1 MNNLLY
7 KICLGFV
14 GLVFL
19 LLVVSVLNPLS
30 GNRFRNGAKRVAT
43 RNEIKVTTW
52 MLGEYIKSNNRL
64 PVGGNA
70 AIISAL
76 SATFTNDF
84 HPLTSEP
91 TSRMQTNSIGE
102 LVDYWQVPLQIQVVG
117 TTNFIF
123 RSAGPNKQFNDAD
136 DIIFNSA
143 SNDFVKP

>member
-1 MNNLLY
+1 MNNFLY

-14 GLVFL
+14 GLIFL
-19 LLVVSVLNPLS
+19 LLVVGSLFPLS

-43 RNEIKVTTW
+43 HNEIKVMAW
-52 MLGEYIKSNNRL
+52 MLDEYIKSNNRL

-76 SATFTNDF
+76 SATYTNDF
-84 HPLTSEP
+84 YPLTPGP

-123 RSAGPNKQFNDAD
+123 RSAGPNKQFNDKD
-136 DIIFNSA
+136 DIVFNSV